1 MATKTLNRLLL
12 AVILTSAALVSG
24 CFPTLSKPRQAPDP
38 EAAYQQHIKL
48 AMQYIGTKNRD
59 LARVHLEKAARFDS
73 RSTRAQMSQL
83 HNGYALL
90 YQMEQETELAEIHFR
105 KALASNKSDSMA
117 RYNFGAFLFNQGRFE
132 DARKQMKVASDDL
145 SYERRPQAFYILG
158 LCQHRLEQQRQALG
172 SFEKATQLMPRFA
185 APYLDAAEIY
195 FAQQSYPEAKRAL
208 DQYAFLA
215 QSTARSLWLA
225 VRLEER
231 FGNKDAASSRGLQL
245 KNLFPYSKE
254 NLEYQK
260 WLKR

>member
-1 MATKTLNRLLL
+1 MATITLNKLLL
-12 AVILTSAALVSG
+12 AILLTSMVLISG
-24 CFPTLSKPRQAPDP
+24 CVATTSKARQAPDP

-90 YQMEQETELAEIHFR
+90 YQMEQETELAETHYR
-105 KALASNKSDSMA
+105 KAIASNKSDSMA

-132 DARKQMKVASDDL
+132 DARKQMRLVSDDL

-158 LCQHRLEQQRQALG
+158 LCQNKLNQQQQALD
-172 SFEKATQLMPRFA
+172 SFAKATQLMPRFA

-195 FAQQSYPEAKRAL
+195 FAQQSYPRAKRAL
-208 DQYAFLA
+208 DQYAYLA

-225 VRLEER
+225 VRLEDR
-231 FGNKDAASSRGLQL
+231 FGNKDAASSQGLQL
-245 KNLFPYSKE
+245 KNLFPYSRE

>member
-1 MATKTLNRLLL
+1 MLL
-12 AVILTSAALVSG
+12 AVILASAVPVSG
-24 CFPTLSKPRQAPDP
+24 CVSTASRPRQAPDP

-48 AMQYIGTKNRD
+48 AMHYIGTKNRD

-73 RSTRAQMSQL
+73 KSTRAQMSQL

-90 YQMEQETELAEIHFR
+90 YQMEQETELAEIHYR

-132 DARKQMKVASDDL
+132 DARKQIKVASDDL

-158 LCQHRLEQQRQALG
+158 LCQYRLEQQQQQALG
-172 SFEKATQLMPRFA
+172 SFEKAAQLLPRFA
-185 APYLDAAEIY
+185 APYLYAAEIY
-195 FAQQSYPEAKRAL
+195 FVQQSYPRAKRAL

>member
-1 MATKTLNRLLL
+1 MATNTLNKILA
-12 AVILTSAALVSG
+12 AVILTSAVLVSG
-24 CFPTLSKPRQAPDP
+24 CVSTTSKPRQAPDP

-59 LARVHLEKAARFDS
+59 LARVHLDKAARFDS

-90 YQMEQETELAEIHFR
+90 YQLERETELAETHYR
-105 KALASNKSDSMA
+105 KALASNRNDSMA

-132 DARKQMKVASDDL
+132 DAHKQIAVVSEDL

-158 LCQHRLEQQRQALG
+158 LCQYRLNQQQQALD
-172 SFEKATQLMPRFA
+172 SFERATQLMPRFA

-195 FAQQSYPEAKRAL
+195 FAQQSYPRAKRAL
-208 DQYAFLA
+208 DQYAYLA
-215 QSTARSLWLA
+215 QATARSLWLA
-225 VRLEER
+225 VRLEEQ